1 MKPAM
6 RRMIAFLTGFLVG
19 FGGLAVTGAMLPY
32 AIPFEPFRRFPR
44 DLMPETLFY
53 PTAAHIEALTLSR
66 FVEGRTMVIIGGN
79 SILRGVGQHTGT
91 EWSAELSRLL
101 GDKFTVLNLAANG
114 GWVPGYAYT
123 AVRLLLGQG
132 KPVIFIANLP
142 NGFRPDGHPFYRNF
156 YYDALVAGLL
166 PRSADEKM
174 VLSLSPEDQRERQE
188 LLIRA
193 WTNRLFHT
201 DDLWTT
207 LGYCCF
213 FTTWTR
219 LAYDGPWMARR
230 DRPDSEAAP
239 FPHRYSMP
247 DADMEVV
254 RRIAN
259 GGRWLAPAQV
269 EDLILPDMAKKTI
282 FAITGESPFYLS
294 RLSEEERKKMDA
306 SLADAVTVVEAIG
319 AHAVIVGKLTADDF
333 VDRTHLSPSGGRA
346 LAQAVAPVVLRVA
359 EEEGYPR

>member
-1 MKPAM
+1 MRRVP

-19 FGGLAVTGAMLPY
+19 FGGLAVAGAMLPY

-44 DLMPETLFY
+44 DLAPQTLFY

-114 GWVPGYAYT
+114 GWVSGYGYT
-123 AVRLLLGQG
+123 AARLLLEQG

-142 NGFRPDGHPFYRNF
+142 SGFRADGHPFYRNF

-166 PRSADEKM
+166 PRSADREM
-174 VLSLSPEDQRERQE
+174 APTLSPEDQRERQE
-188 LLIRA
+188 LLIKA

-219 LAYDGPWMARR
+219 LTANGPWMARR
-230 DRPDSEAAP
+230 DRPDPDAAP
-239 FPHRYSMP
+239 FPHYSMT

-254 RRIAN
+254 HRVAN
-259 GGRWLAPAQV
+259 QVRWL
-269 EDLILPDMAKKTI
+269 LPDQVATLLPPDIAKRTI
-282 FAITGESPFYLS
+282 FAITGESPFYLP

-306 SLADAVTVVEAIG
+306 SRADAVTVVEAAG
-319 AHAVIVGKLTADDF
+319 AHAVIVGELTAHDF
-333 VDRTHLSPSGGRA
+333 IDHTHLSPRGGRA
-346 LAQAVAPVVLRVA
+346 LAQAVAPVVRRVA